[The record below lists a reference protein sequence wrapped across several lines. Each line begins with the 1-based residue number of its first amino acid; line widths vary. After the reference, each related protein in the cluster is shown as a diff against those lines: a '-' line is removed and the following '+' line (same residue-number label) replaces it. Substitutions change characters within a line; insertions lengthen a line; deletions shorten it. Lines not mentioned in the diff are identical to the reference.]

1 MKFIQPVEITA
12 EYKITTPMFLGGA
25 FPAEGI
31 DAQQFRDASLKGALR
46 FWWRALNWGRVLKAN
61 HGDEA
66 AALKALH
73 QREGELFGR
82 ASDGKDSVQSQV
94 QLSSTLEG
102 CRQQP
107 AGPGL
112 ASLGYLLGQGLYHF
126 NQGLLRPHL
135 SGGSLQVTARFKPVT
150 ARADTE
156 SVKEALIALG
166 LFGGLGSRA
175 RKGLGSLAIQHIA
188 AKADAPY
195 QFSSLQQ
202 VEQFIAGLDFSAPA
216 NAPLSALSNQSRI
229 DCLTSGGNA
238 VALLAE
244 IGNEM
249 QLYRSYGRNG
259 MVGRQEARRN
269 FVPDHDNALKAAN
282 GERIAELPKRGV
294 FGLPHNYYFSSS
306 RASLGIAP
314 KDSNRNRRAS
324 PLLIHIH
331 EFPDGQCMA
340 IQTLL
345 PARFLPNNTEVEL
358 NGNRRSNTLLD
369 PAVDYDVI
377 HRYLDGFKQR
387 KVLRHGK

>member
-1 MKFIQPVEITA
+1 MNFVQPVEITA

-25 FPAEGI
+25 FHTEGI
-31 DAQQFRDASLKGALR
+31 DAQQFRNASLKGALR
-46 FWWRALNWGRVLKAN
+46 FWWRALNWGRVLKAS

-82 ASDGKDSVQSQV
+82 ASDGKSSVQSRV
-94 QLSSTLEG
+94 QLSSRLQG

-112 ASLGYLLGQGLYHF
+112 ASLGYLLGIGLYR
-126 NQGLLRPHL
+126 QKVLRPYL
-135 SGGSLQVTARFKPVT
+135 SDGNLQVTARFKPGT
-150 ARADTE
+150 ATADLE

-216 NAPLSALSNQSRI
+216 NAPLSALSSQSRI
-229 DCLTSGGNA
+229 DCLISGSNA

-249 QLYRSYGRNG
+249 QLYRSYGQKG

-294 FGLPHNYYFSSS
+294 FGLPHNYFFSSS
-306 RASLGIAP
+306 KASLGIAP
-314 KDSNRNRRAS
+314 KDSNKSRRAS

-358 NGNRRSNTLLD
+358 KGNRRSNTLID